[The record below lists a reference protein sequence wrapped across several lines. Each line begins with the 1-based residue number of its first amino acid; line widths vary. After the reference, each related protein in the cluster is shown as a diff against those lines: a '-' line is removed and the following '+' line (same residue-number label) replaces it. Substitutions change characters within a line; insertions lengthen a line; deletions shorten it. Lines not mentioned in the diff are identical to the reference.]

1 VMNTLLWGWLGA
13 ALLMLLLWAVQ
24 WRTRNAGIVDVAWA
38 LGTGVLGVL
47 FALDAD
53 GDATRGLLLAVM
65 IGFWG
70 IRLGLHLGKRVSS
83 ESEDGRY
90 RYMREHLGDRVQPA
104 MFVFFQVQAVWALM
118 FALPVWAAAAA
129 QRAPDLLDA
138 IGLAVFVIAIGG
150 ESIADAQL
158 AAFRQDP
165 ANKGRVC
172 DRGLWR
178 YSRHPNYFFEW
189 LHWFAYPLIA
199 WGASWWWITVVAIP
213 VMLVFLLKVTGVP
226 WTEQQSLRSR
236 GDAYRRY
243 QQRTSVFIPL
253 PPGSP
258 STEGSNP

>member
-1 VMNTLLWGWLGA
+1 MNTLLWGWLGA
-13 ALLMLLLWAVQ
+13 ALLMLALWVVQ

-38 LGTGVLGVL
+38 LGTGVLGVV
-47 FALDAD
+47 FALDAA
-53 GDATRGLLLAVM
+53 GDDSRGLLLAAM

-70 IRLGLHLGKRVSS
+70 LRLGLHLWRRVSS

-90 RYMREHLGDRVQPA
+90 RYMREHLGERVQPA
-104 MFVFFQVQAVWALM
+104 MFVFFQVQALWALM

-129 QRAPDLLDA
+129 GRPPDLLDA
-138 IGLAVFVIAIGG
+138 LGLVVFVVAIGG

-158 AAFRQDP
+158 AAFRKDP
-165 ANKGRVC
+165 ANKGKVC

-199 WGASWWWITVVAIP
+199 WGAPWWWVTVAAIP

-253 PPGSP
+253 PPNP
-258 STEGSNP
+258 ETTEGSHP